1 MEKSRKYTIQK
12 LADLAKVSVR
22 TLHHYD
28 QIGLLS
34 PKARTDAGYRI
45 YGEDELLKLQQILFY
60 KELGLPLDEIRI
72 ILSKSEFDLIDALK
86 SHKRELKNREIQIN
100 ELIRTIDKTILYI
113 KKKNMVTD
121 EDLYK
126 GFSREQVE
134 EYKKE
139 VREKYDPK
147 IVAESNRRVKAMTK
161 EQWKKMGEES
171 GEVINS
177 LVKLMDKNPGDEEVQ
192 ALVSRHCKGVNNFYD
207 VTPEIYSGLADLYI
221 QDPRFTAFYDKYK
234 IGLAKFLSDGM
245 KYFVKHNWG
254 K

>member
-1 MEKSRKYTIQK
+1 MERSVEYTIQK
-12 LADLAKVSVR
+12 LANLAKVSVR

-34 PKARTDAGYRI
+34 PMNRTDAGYRI
-45 YGEDELLKLQQILFY
+45 YGENELLKLQQILFY
-60 KELGLPLDEIRI
+60 RELGLPLDEIRI
-72 ILSKSEFDLIDALK
+72 ILSRSGFDLIDALK
-86 SHKRELKNREIQIN
+86 NHKRELKVRGSKIN
-100 ELIRTIDKTILYI
+100 ELIKTIDKTILFI
-113 KKKNMVTD
+113 KKKNMVKD

-126 GFSREQVE
+126 GFSKEQVK

-171 GEVINS
+171 GEVISS
-177 LVKLMDKNPGDEEVQ
+177 LVELMDKDPSDKEVQ
-192 ALVSRHCKGVNNFYD
+192 ALVSRHCKGMNNFYD
-207 VTPEIYSGLADLYI
+207 VTPEIYSGLSDLYI
-221 QDPRFTAFYDKYK
+221 QDSRFTAFYDKYK
-234 IGLAKFLSDGM
+234 VGLAKFLSDGM
-245 KYFVKHNWG
+245 KYYVKHNWG